1 MEEPETIKWGFND
14 EPQNI
19 RSEEHRN
26 YLITKYNKDRPEEQH
41 VRTMEELTKAL
52 KKEKQ
57 N

>member
-19 RSEEHRN
+19 RSKEHRE
-26 YLITKYNKDRPEEQH
+26 YLIKQSNRTRPVEDH
-41 VRTMEELTKAL
+41 VHSMEELTKAL